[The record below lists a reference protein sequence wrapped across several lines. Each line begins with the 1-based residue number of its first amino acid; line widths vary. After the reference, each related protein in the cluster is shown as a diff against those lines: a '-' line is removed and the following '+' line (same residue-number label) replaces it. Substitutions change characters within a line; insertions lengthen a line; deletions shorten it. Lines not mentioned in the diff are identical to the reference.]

1 MKKPSIL
8 ALLFLPLAAALS
20 FALPAQAQVD
30 TNSSIVVK
38 QSRPHPVWLRAN
50 VIRADGKA
58 IVVSERDN
66 PRMIHTFTYSG
77 KSLAKMTSILNA
89 GGYQSGDKVKILYQP
104 GDTVALDVHG
114 KPSKS
119 P

>member
-8 ALLFLPLAAALS
+8 AVLLLPLALAAFS
-20 FALPAQAQVD
+20 ALPVQAQVD
-30 TNSSIVVK
+30 TNSPIVVK
-38 QSRPHPVWLRAN
+38 QSRPHPVWMAAN

-58 IVVSERDN
+58 IVISERGN
-66 PRMIHTFTYSG
+66 PRAVHTFTYSP
-77 KSLAKMTSILNA
+77 KSVTKMTAILNA
-89 GGYQSGDKVKILYQP
+89 GGYQAGDKVNILYQP
-104 GDTVALDVHG
+104 GDTVALDIHG

>member
-8 ALLFLPLAAALS
+8 AALVLPLAVFAL
-20 FALPAQAQVD
+20 FALPARAQVD
-30 TNSSIVVK
+30 TNSPIVVK
-38 QSRPHPVWLRAN
+38 QSKPHPVWMAAN

-58 IVVSERDN
+58 IVVSERGN
-66 PRMIHTFTYSG
+66 PRQVHTFTYAG
-77 KSLAKMTSILNA
+77 KSLAKMTAILNQ
-89 GGYQSGDKVKILYQP
+89 GGYQAGDKVMILYQP
-104 GDTVALDVHG
+104 GDTVALDFHG

>member
-1 MKKPSIL
+1 MKTLRIL
-8 ALLFLPLAAALS
+8 ASLLLPLAAAWC
-20 FALPAQAQVD
+20 FAPPAQAQID
-30 TNSSIVVK
+30 TSSPIVVK
-38 QSRPHPVWLRAN
+38 QSRPHPVWMKAN

-58 IVVSERDN
+58 IVVSERGN
-66 PRMIHTFTYSG
+66 PRQIHTFTYSG
-77 KSLAKMTSILNA
+77 KSLSKMATILNA
-89 GGYQSGDKVKILYQP
+89 GGYQTGDKVSILYQP